1 MDPAANYFH
10 SFSTYL
16 PIYNLLSQIFVETL
30 WLFAISIIF
39 YQKFMEYSNNGK
51 NIKKNLIITAVSAFY
66 LFYNCFYE
74 LPVEMLPH
82 FISRFSGLIIFFIL
96 IKYFWKG
103 NPLSHLFGIFIYF
116 QLDRIFSFI
125 HLADPS
131 IKSQGYLLLILLGA
145 IFIYSVKLESF
156 RKMFSSRI
164 A

>member
-1 MDPAANYFH
+1 M
-10 SFSTYL
+10 
-16 PIYNLLSQIFVETL
+16 FVETL
-30 WLFAISIIF
+30 WLFVVSIIF
-39 YQKFMEYSNNGK
+39 YNKFMEYSNNGK

-74 LPVEMLPH
+74 LPIEMLPH
-82 FISRFSGLIIFFIL
+82 FLSRFSGLIIFFIL

-145 IFIYSVKLESF
+145 IFIYTVGLEAF
-156 RKMFSSRI
+156 RSRFLSKT

>member
-1 MDPAANYFH
+1 MDPAANYFY

-16 PIYNLLSQIFVETL
+16 PVYNLLSNMFVETL
-30 WLFAISIIF
+30 WLFVCSLIF
-39 YQKFMEYSNNGK
+39 YHKYMEYSNNGK

-74 LPVEMLPH
+74 LPIEMLPH

-145 IFIYSVKLESF
+145 IFIYTVGFEAF
-156 RKMFSSRI
+156 RSRFLSK
-164 A
+164 AV